1 MKEYGTMGNFKKKK
15 IHLVQCPYPYESY
28 ALSEDDVVV
37 DLVTWTE
44 IPVLKSDKTP
54 YKGMS
59 LVKTGDKIT
68 KTVTLHRLKAY
79 TFLENNT
86 GLPFEDCQVDHLD
99 GDKLNN
105 ELSNL
110 EIVIP
115 QENKAR
121 AYRTGLRKDNDPT
134 TLVNSETGEEHMFY
148 SQTEAARFLNS
159 SSGSISYQIKMKNN
173 TNETYKGF
181 YIRSRKQK

>member
-1 MKEYGTMGNFKKKK
+1 MIGFK
-15 IHLVQCPYPYESY
+15 QCPYPYDRY
-28 ALSEDDVVV
+28 AINEY
-37 DLVTWTE
+37 DLALD
-44 IPVLKSDKTP
+44 LKTGEVIVPCIGENSKYP
-54 YKGMS
+54 GMS

-86 GLPFEDCQVDHLD
+86 GLPFEECQVDHLD

-121 AYRTGLRKDNDPT
+121 AYRTGLRKDNNRVL
-134 TLVNSETGEEHMFY
+134 LVNLTTKEEHDCY
-148 SQTEAARFLNS
+148 SQAEAARVLGIGAPRLCEVFSKFGNDFVYRNYHVKRML
-159 SSGSISYQIKMKNN
+159 
-173 TNETYKGF
+173 
-181 YIRSRKQK
+181 

>member
-1 MKEYGTMGNFKKKK
+1 MDNFKKKK

-28 ALSEDDVVV
+28 ALSENDVVV

-59 LVKTGDKIT
+59 LVKTGETRT

-86 GLPFEDCQVDHLD
+86 GLPFEDCQIDHLD
-99 GDKLNN
+99 GNKLNN

-121 AYRTGLRKDNDPT
+121 AYRTGLRKDNNRVL
-134 TLVNSETGEEHMFY
+134 LVNLITKEEYDCY
-148 SQTEAARFLNS
+148 SQAEAARVLGIGAPRLCEVFSKFGNDFV
-159 SSGSISYQIKMKNN
+159 
-173 TNETYKGF
+173 YKD
-181 YIRSRKQK
+181 YHVKRML